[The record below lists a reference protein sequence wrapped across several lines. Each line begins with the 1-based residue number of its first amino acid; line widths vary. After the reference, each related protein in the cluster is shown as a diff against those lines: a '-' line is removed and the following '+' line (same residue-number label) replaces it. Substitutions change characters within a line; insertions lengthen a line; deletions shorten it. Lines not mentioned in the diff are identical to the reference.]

1 MEIDFT
7 IQGKVPRIVRDRE
20 CFSASLP
27 WCIRGPGS
35 AEFLGDGGWY
45 LSGTYSAV
53 KGFAT
58 KEEAFAYA
66 LDKSDGRMSLF
77 HRLSMGAKTG
87 PKLPEASITHGE
99 LMKWAANNCSHLTQP
114 TATKLMELVNTIR
127 AELYP
132 PIYSTIIGAIK

>member
-7 IQGKVPRIVRDRE
+7 IQGKAPRIVRDRE
-20 CFSASLP
+20 CFSVPLP

-35 AEFLGDGGWY
+35 AEFLGDDGWHHC
-45 LSGTYSAV
+45 GTYSAV

-66 LDKSDGRMSLF
+66 LDKSDGQAGLF
-77 HRLSMGAKTG
+77 DRLSMGAKTG
-87 PKLPEASITHGE
+87 PKLPEASITHDE
-99 LMKWAANNCSHLTQP
+99 LMKWAANNCSQLKQP
-114 TATKLMELVNTIR
+114 TAAKLLELVNTIR

-132 PIYSTIIGAIK
+132 SIYSTIVGAIK